1 MADIKYFPKKFSD
14 VVQFDLNKNYTRE
27 NATLLK
33 GKKYSLGDIV
43 AQNEQG
49 KIVPIDVS
57 KEDGT
62 QNFYGVFL
70 SEDIDLTDE
79 QEDKVVYGA
88 ILRNGPAS
96 VLENGLNYQ
105 TDQEEKKKAIK
116 AAMEAAGIRVD
127 VASI

>member
-43 AQNEQG
+43 AQNAEG

-79 QEDKVVYGA
+79 QEDKVIYGA

-105 TDQEEKKKAIK
+105 TDESEKKKTIK

>member
-1 MADIKYFPKKFSD
+1 MTDIKYFPKKFSD

-33 GKKYSLGDIV
+33 GNKYSLGDIV
-43 AQNEQG
+43 AQNAQG

-57 KEDGT
+57 KEDET

-79 QEDKVVYGA
+79 QKDKVVYGA

-105 TDQEEKKKAIK
+105 TDDGEKKKTIK
-116 AAMEAAGIRVD
+116 AAMEAAGIRID

>member
-33 GKKYSLGDIV
+33 GNKYSLGDIV
-43 AQNEQG
+43 AQNAEG

-79 QEDKVVYGA
+79 QEDKVIYGA

-105 TDQEEKKKAIK
+105 TDDGEKKKTIK

>member
-33 GKKYSLGDIV
+33 GNKYSLGDIV
-43 AQNEQG
+43 AQNTQG

-105 TDQEEKKKAIK
+105 TDEEEKKKTIK
-116 AAMEAAGIRVD
+116 AAMEAAGIRID

>member
-33 GKKYSLGDIV
+33 GNKYSLGDIV
-43 AQNEQG
+43 AKNAEG

-79 QEDKVVYGA
+79 QEDKVIYGA

-105 TDQEEKKKAIK
+105 TDDGEKKKTIK
-116 AAMEAAGIRVD
+116 AAMETAGIRVD

>member
-43 AQNEQG
+43 AQNAQE

-57 KEDGT
+57 KEDET

-105 TDQEEKKKAIK
+105 TDEEEKKKTIK

>member
-43 AQNEQG
+43 AQNAEG

-79 QEDKVVYGA
+79 QEDKVIYGA

-105 TDQEEKKKAIK
+105 TDEGEKKKTIK

>member
-33 GKKYSLGDIV
+33 GNKYSLGDIV
-43 AQNEQG
+43 VQNAQGE
-49 KIVPIDVS
+49 IVPIGVY

-62 QNFYGVFL
+62 QKFYGVFL

-105 TDQEEKKKAIK
+105 TDDEEKKKTIK

>member
-43 AQNEQG
+43 ARDTQG

-57 KEDGT
+57 KDDGT

-105 TDQEEKKKAIK
+105 TGQEEKKEAIK
-116 AAMEAAGIRVD
+116 AAMKTAGIRVD

>member
-43 AQNEQG
+43 AQNTQG

>member
-43 AQNEQG
+43 AQNAQG

-70 SEDIDLTDE
+70 SEDIDLTNE

-105 TDQEEKKKAIK
+105 TDDAEKKKNIK

>member
-43 AQNEQG
+43 AQNAQG

-79 QEDKVVYGA
+79 QEDKVIYGA

-105 TDQEEKKKAIK
+105 TDDGEKKKTIK

>member
-43 AQNEQG
+43 AQNAQG

-116 AAMEAAGIRVD
+116 TAMEAAGIRVD

>member
-43 AQNEQG
+43 AQNAQG

-105 TDQEEKKKAIK
+105 TDEEEKKKIIK
-116 AAMEAAGIRVD
+116 AAMEAAGIRID

>member
-43 AQNEQG
+43 AQNAQG

-105 TDQEEKKKAIK
+105 TDDGKKKKTIK

>member
-27 NATLLK
+27 NATLLR
-33 GKKYSLGDIV
+33 GNKYSLGDIV
-43 AQNEQG
+43 AQNAKG

-79 QEDKVVYGA
+79 QEDKVIYGA

-105 TDQEEKKKAIK
+105 TDDSEKKKTIK

>member
-43 AQNEQG
+43 AQNTQG

-105 TDQEEKKKAIK
+105 TDEEEKKKTIK

>member
-33 GKKYSLGDIV
+33 GNKYSLGDIV
-43 AQNEQG
+43 AQNAQG

-62 QNFYGVFL
+62 QKFYGVFL

-105 TDQEEKKKAIK
+105 TDDGKKKKTIK
-116 AAMEAAGIRVD
+116 AEMEAAGIRVD

>member
-33 GKKYSLGDIV
+33 GNKYSLGDIV
-43 AQNEQG
+43 AQNAEG

-57 KEDGT
+57 GKDGT

-79 QEDKVVYGA
+79 QEDKVIYGA

-105 TDQEEKKKAIK
+105 TDDGEKKKTIK

>member
-33 GKKYSLGDIV
+33 GNKYSLGDIV
-43 AQNEQG
+43 AQNAQG

-62 QNFYGVFL
+62 QSFYGVFL

-105 TDQEEKKKAIK
+105 TDEEEKKKTIK

>member
-43 AQNEQG
+43 AQNAEG

-79 QEDKVVYGA
+79 QEDKVIYGA

-105 TDQEEKKKAIK
+105 TDDGKKKKTIK

>member
-33 GKKYSLGDIV
+33 GNKYSLGDIV
-43 AQNEQG
+43 AQNAQG

-105 TDQEEKKKAIK
+105 TDNGEKKKTIK

>member
-33 GKKYSLGDIV
+33 GNKYSLGDIV
-43 AQNEQG
+43 SQNAEG

-79 QEDKVVYGA
+79 QEDKVIYGA

-105 TDQEEKKKAIK
+105 TDDGEKKKTIK